1 MVKNILESG
10 GGGGLGSRVVVLR
23 KQDDAYICN
32 DEWKYLKGSF
42 YNAESLYLSVIEDNS
57 NINVVVLEGKIK
69 DGIVSF
75 MGYYTD
81 EANNNHVFILT
92 EGDVRDTVKVEHS
105 IKPGTSAYIK
115 ETLGGEY

>member
-1 MVKNILESG
+1 MVKNIVELG

-23 KQDDAYICN
+23 KQNDAYICN

-69 DGIVSF
+69 DGVVSF

-92 EGDVRDTVKVEHS
+92 EGDVRDTVKVEYS

-115 ETLGGEY
+115 EALGGEY

>member
-1 MVKNILESG
+1 MVKNIVELG

-23 KQDDAYICN
+23 KQNDAYICN

-42 YNAESLYLSVIEDNS
+42 YNAESLYLSVIEDDS

-69 DGIVSF
+69 DGVVSF

-81 EANNNHVFILT
+81 EADNNHVFILVLYNVLYT
-92 EGDVRDTVKVEHS
+92 LNHVKRRNVEYERS
-105 IKPGTSAYIK
+105 IR
-115 ETLGGEY
+115 